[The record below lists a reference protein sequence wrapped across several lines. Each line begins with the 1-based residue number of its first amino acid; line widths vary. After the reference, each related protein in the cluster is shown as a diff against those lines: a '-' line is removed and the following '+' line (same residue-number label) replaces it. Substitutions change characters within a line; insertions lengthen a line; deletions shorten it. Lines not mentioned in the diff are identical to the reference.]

1 MKLIKWNSVLFLVLF
16 SAIFQIVQ
24 AEQTSLAVENGKLEF
39 YESCSLCHGK
49 KAKGDGLFS
58 KMLTIET
65 PDLTQLKRN
74 NGGNFPYR
82 EVYLIV
88 DGREPIT
95 QHGPRQMPIW
105 GDRFKSTTWYTV
117 NQNYAETLVTGKIF
131 EVLLYLDSIQ
141 EE

>member
-1 MKLIKWNSVLFLVLF
+1 MKLLKWNCALFLIFISLF
-16 SAIFQIVQ
+16 FQTTQ
-24 AEQTSLAVENGKLEF
+24 AEQANLAIENGELEF
-39 YESCSLCHGK
+39 FESCSLCHGK

-65 PDLTQLKRN
+65 PDLTQLSRN

-82 EVYLIV
+82 DVYLIV
-88 DGREPIT
+88 DGRESIT

-141 EE
+141 EK